1 MTRTISQI
9 KYLHVF
15 CCCWNFKMFRNQTV
29 IKRHWTKFKHEAQY
43 SLDTEIPTRA
53 TVQAH
58 KHMRT
63 L

>member
-1 MTRTISQI
+1 
-9 KYLHVF
+9 
-15 CCCWNFKMFRNQTV
+15 MFRNQTV

-43 SLDTEIPTRA
+43 SLDTEIPTKA